1 MTKWWICLCLLSSRS
16 TFRQMSLQLI
26 TLYLPLCCQSSRWL
40 WPFFRDIQ
48 KGFYKFLLYI
58 FMAMPFAHT
67 VVNSFFEKYNL
78 ECNSNCNSVLSS
90 FKLNSKHYKSCIFKL
105 SSWLKRYI
113 FPFALE
119 HLKHFFIFGM
129 TSFIFQTLF

>member
-1 MTKWWICLCLLSSRS
+1 MNLLVFVVLQVNLPPNEFAINYPLLASLLSK
-16 TFRQMSLQLI
+16 QPM
-26 TLYLPLCCQSSRWL
+26 TLA
-40 WPFFRDIQ
+40 FFRDIQ

-58 FMAMPFAHT
+58 FMAMPFVHT
-67 VVNSFFEKYNL
+67 FEKKSLKLQYNL